1 MYKMIALDLDGTS
14 LNSFGQM
21 TTNTKDVLQK
31 AMGKGTELVIA
42 SGRNINSIKP
52 IAKDLKEVKYIIAG
66 NGAIIY
72 DLENTQILCE
82 KSISKNK
89 ALEIIKI
96 CKQNSIYFSVYT
108 NRTII
113 TENLKYNV
121 LCYHKENARKEDY
134 QKTHITLVEDIV
146 EYVKNMQ
153 EEVIKIFICDGTES
167 IFKSILKKFYEIKDI
182 DILDVSHMTQKIIKQ
197 GTSEI
202 KIEYYYTEISA
213 ENVNKWNA
221 IEYLLEKLKINKEEV
236 MAIGDNMNDKQMIE
250 NAGLGISMGNSSPC
264 IKEISDFV
272 TDTNDNEGV
281 AKAIEK
287 FIFN

>member
-31 AMGKGTELVIA
+31 AIEKGIELVIA
-42 SGRNINSIKP
+42 SGRNIDSIKA
-52 IAKDLKEVKYIIAG
+52 IAEDLKKIKYIIAG
-66 NGAIIY
+66 NGAVIY
-72 DLENTQILCE
+72 DLEDTKILSE
-82 KSISKNK
+82 KNIPKNK

-96 CKQNSIYFSVYT
+96 CKQNSIYIGVCT

-113 TENLKYNV
+113 TESLKYNV
-121 LCYHKENARKEDY
+121 LCYHKENIRKQDY
-134 QKTHITLVEDIV
+134 QRTHITLVDDIVQYVEDI
-146 EYVKNMQ
+146 K
-153 EEVIKIFICDGTES
+153 EEIVKIFVCDETES
-167 IFKSILKKFYEIKDI
+167 IFKSILKKFYEIKNV
-182 DILDVSHMTQKIIKQ
+182 DILDVSHMSQKFIKQ
-197 GTSEI
+197 GTSDI

-213 ENVNKWNA
+213 ENVDKWNA
-221 IEYLLEKLKINKEEV
+221 IEYLSEKLKINKEEI

-250 NAGLGISMGNSSPC
+250 NAGLGISMGNSMPS

>member
-1 MYKMIALDLDGTS
+1 MYKIIALDLDGTS

-21 TTNTKDVLQK
+21 TVNTKCVLQK
-31 AMGKGTELVIA
+31 AMEKGTELIIA

-52 IAKDLKEVKYIIAG
+52 IAEDLKKVKYIIAG

-82 KSISKNK
+82 KNIPKNK

-134 QKTHITLVEDIV
+134 QKTHITLVDDIAQ
-146 EYVKNMQ
+146 YVKNME
-153 EEVIKIFICDGTES
+153 EEVIKIFICDETES
-167 IFKSILKKFYEIKDI
+167 IFKSILKKFSETRDI

-213 ENVNKWNA
+213 ENVDKWVG
-221 IEYLLEKLKINKEEV
+221 IEFLLDRLGINKEEV
-236 MAIGDNMNDKQMIE
+236 IAIGDNMNDKQMIE
-250 NAGLGISMGNSSPC
+250 NAGFGIAMGNSSPC
-264 IKEISDFV
+264 VKEISDFV

-287 FIFN
+287 FVIN